1 MKNLQHKLL
10 NRYTYTLLAAIS
22 LFTLAYILNRY
33 VTDVTSPRYFAR
45 LIQNRIQKLEKD
57 FQQTTSDTSLMGS
70 LVDQTYNDPTLQQL
84 LDNKKG
90 YGLYIYDETDMSI
103 DVSPALL
110 FWNTQLI
117 HPIKQVPNDTANS
130 RMERLSNGLYIR

>member
-22 LFTLAYILNRY
+22 LFTFAYILNKY
-33 VTDVTSPRYFAR
+33 VTNVTSPRYFAR

-57 FQQTTSDTSLMGS
+57 FQQTTSDTTLMGS
-70 LVDQTYNDPTLQQL
+70 LVDQTYSEPMLQKL
-84 LDNKKG
+84 LDNRKG

-117 HPIKQVPNDTANS
+117 HP
-130 RMERLSNGLYIR
+130 